1 MEYVA
6 YKVPA
11 DVDALIY
18 RHQVKIAQ
26 RRGVKLT
33 KVTKSGDVLRE
44 VLRLADVAE
53 SLTAS
58 GDTDAQAQP

>member
-18 RHQVKIAQ
+18 RHQVRIAKQ
-26 RRGVKLT
+26 RGVKLS
-33 KVTKSGDVLRE
+33 KVTKAGDVLRE
-44 VLRLADVAE
+44 WARLAEVAAIAAE
-53 SLTAS
+53 QQP
-58 GDTDAQAQP
+58 DQAQP